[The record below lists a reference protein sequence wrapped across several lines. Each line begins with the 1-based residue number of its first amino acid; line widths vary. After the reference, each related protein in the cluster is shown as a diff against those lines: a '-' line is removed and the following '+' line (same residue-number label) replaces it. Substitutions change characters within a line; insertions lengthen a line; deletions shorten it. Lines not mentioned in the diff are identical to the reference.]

1 MNKEIKNIL
10 KRISLF
16 FLVLFSGSLMA
27 EEEKFNLGENEPV
40 DSGPMF
46 IATIAASVFV
56 FGLLLFLKL
65 RHDKKKKAEI
75 KEQLKMQAKNMTATT
90 RSRSQV
96 RTAASR
102 TRGATS

>member
-1 MNKEIKNIL
+1 MDKEIKKIL
-10 KRISLF
+10 RRIILF
-16 FLVLFSGSLMA
+16 VLVLFSGSLMA
-27 EEEKFNLGENEPV
+27 EEEKFNLGGNEPV

-46 IATIAASVFV
+46 IVTIAASVFV
-56 FGLLLFLKL
+56 FGLLLFLKI
-65 RHDKKKKAEI
+65 RNDKKKNLEI

-102 TRGATS
+102 SRGATS